1 VTDHPS
7 ASAAAAPPPSGRCA
21 LIRRQTRI
29 ALAGLALV
37 GFGAVGASA
46 QQESADSTPRVQHG
60 DKGFEI
66 ETADGQFLFQIQP
79 RLQVRFS
86 YPFDSDPVTLEQFG
100 EGDELSLS
108 VRRARLKVGGH
119 GFRPWL
125 KYYFEYELASAALL
139 NFEVMV
145 QKYESLSLRVGQW
158 KVEYNRERM
167 ISSGKQQTLD
177 RSILTY
183 PFTVDRQQGISLF
196 GRLRGEGIADFTY
209 AVGMFSGSGRGG
221 QSNDDTAPMFVGR
234 LQWNPL
240 GDPVPMSG
248 SDLQRHQDPV
258 VGVALAGATNRSRYT
273 RFSQSGGGQ
282 LPGFGEGVPGQ
293 YRVNQAVLETAAM
306 WKGLSWQQELH
317 WKEIEDRENVETT
330 RLMGN
335 PAQLG
340 YFPSEIWSS
349 VPSQLE
355 FAFRHAIYD
364 PDRDTDDLTEQE
376 VALAVNWFFS
386 GHANKLTAEVAHIE
400 LDQTTA
406 KTGRTRVRVQWDIS
420 F

>member
-1 VTDHPS
+1 MTHRPL
-7 ASAAAAPPPSGRCA
+7 ASATVPPPPGGGRIP
-21 LIRRQTRI
+21 IRRRGLI

-37 GFGAVGASA
+37 GLGTVGTSA
-46 QQESADSTPRVQHG
+46 QQVPPDSTPRVGHG

-66 ETADGQFLFQIQP
+66 ETADGRFLFQIQP
-79 RLQVRFS
+79 RLQVRLS
-86 YPFDSDPVTLEQFG
+86 YPFDSDPVTFEQFG
-100 EGDELSLS
+100 EDDELSLS

-125 KYYFEYELASAALL
+125 KYYFEYELASSALL

-183 PFTVDRQQGISLF
+183 PFTVDRQQGVSLF
-196 GRLRGEGIADFTY
+196 GRLRGEGIADLTY
-209 AVGMFSGSGRGG
+209 AVGMFSGSGRGE
-221 QSNDDTAPMFVGR
+221 QANDDTTPMFVGR

-248 SDLQRHQDPV
+248 SDLERHQDLV
-258 VGVALAGATNRSRYT
+258 LGVALAGATNRSRYT

-282 LPGFGEGVPGQ
+282 LPGFGEGVAGQ
-293 YRVNQAVLETAAM
+293 YRVHQAVLETAAM

-330 RLMGN
+330 RLAGHL
-335 PAQLG
+335 AQLG
-340 YFPSEIWSS
+340 YFPGEMWSA

-355 FAFRHAIYD
+355 LAFRHAVYD
-364 PDRDTDDLTEQE
+364 PDLDTEDLTEQE
-376 VALAVNWFFS
+376 FALAVNWFFS
-386 GHANKLTAEVAHIE
+386 GHANKLTAEVAYIA
-400 LDQTTA
+400 LDQTTVEA
-406 KTGRTRVRVQWDIS
+406 SRTRVRVQWDIS